1 MCMGNCATYDVYT
14 PLFSSEER
22 ECEWKWKWKVDEI
35 SKNFSTYIYIFH
47 VNSSYRQTPKEK
59 ERERVKGV
67 NLLVSECGTQDFVIS
82 VSFFCAK
89 PARQTATDDCGCL
102 VIVQH

>member
-1 MCMGNCATYDVYT
+1 MSG
-14 PLFSSEER
+14 SGSG
-22 ECEWKWKWKVDEI
+22 KWMKFQKI
-35 SKNFSTYIYIFH
+35 SPYIYIYIFH